1 VTTVWCATLSTPAD
15 ARARSLREGLH
26 RVGEA
31 GVDAALLD
39 LASGEQALAKQSVGA
54 DDVVILH
61 GAATTALTRAIRD
74 AGAYALQRLD
84 SGTRASTARAV
95 DAYLLSWQSRG
106 VECLAAVIPRTHA
119 LARRDIGLAD
129 GGRDRR
135 RDLAWAS
142 LVGEVTDGDRHET
155 VGGAI
160 HARPFVATR

>member
-1 VTTVWCATLSTPAD
+1 MRRCSTLRQASRRSRSRASARTTSSSFTAPP
-15 ARARSLREGLH
+15 
-26 RVGEA
+26 
-31 GVDAALLD
+31 
-39 LASGEQALAKQSVGA
+39 
-54 DDVVILH
+54 
-61 GAATTALTRAIRD
+61 TALTRAIRD